1 MRIATLAVMQHE
13 HMKIAVGGAWVLACS
28 VMALSVGVNSASG
41 WIVLVGLGLLPP
53 LMLFRFWRP
62 PVRTMS
68 ESIHEVLK

>member
-1 MRIATLAVMQHE
+1 MRLARLTVMQHE

-41 WIVLVGLGLLPP
+41 WIVLVALGLLPP
-53 LMLFRFWRP
+53 LMLYRLWRP
-62 PVRTMS
+62 PARTIS